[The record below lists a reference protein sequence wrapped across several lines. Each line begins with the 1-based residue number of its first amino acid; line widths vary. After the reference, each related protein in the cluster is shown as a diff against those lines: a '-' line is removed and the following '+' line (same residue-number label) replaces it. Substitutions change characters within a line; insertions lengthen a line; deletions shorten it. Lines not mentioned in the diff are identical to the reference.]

1 MCDDEPLW
9 THEETAKYLK
19 VSPWTL
25 HHLVSQGEG
34 PPVYRVGRNRRY
46 DPPEVRAWLRG
57 GTTATAT
64 ETTGTDRAG
73 AVARRPGSVGDI
85 PDGA

>member
-1 MCDDEPLW
+1 MCEDEPLW

-46 DPPEVRAWLRG
+46 DPTEVRAWLRR
-57 GTTATAT
+57 GTNATTPTAPTTMAHEHGAAT
-64 ETTGTDRAG
+64 
-73 AVARRPGSVGDI
+73 GDI
-85 PDGA
+85 PEGA

>member
-1 MCDDEPLW
+1 MCEDEPLW

-46 DPPEVRAWLRG
+46 DPSEVRAWLRRG
-57 GTTATAT
+57 TITTTMTTAAAHARSAT
-64 ETTGTDRAG
+64 TD
-73 AVARRPGSVGDI
+73 DL

>member
-57 GTTATAT
+57 GTTTTA
-64 ETTGTDRAG
+64 TGTDRTG